1 MEVGDSVLCL
11 LNCRGGHPLRTTI
24 PLEVVHT
31 LWSPFSQIPNV
42 HLKFH
47 IRGRCEPT
55 SNSDIA
61 QWSQW
66 WTTHSFSLAFKLAGQ
81 SSPVDTFPNRAV
93 WFLSPLVFRVTAVLL
108 ISVQFYCYFL
118 IRLNLNP
125 FPPQVW
131 TVDWKSWVENFMW
144 TLFNLTGTHWFREK
158 SNYMYHVSFFFCLFF
173 FRPSVCRKNDLSS
186 FFFLPRSLPVSFFLP
201 IKCIELNKRDV
212 FNLNV
217 VLSFF

>member
-1 MEVGDSVLCL
+1 MPLDCPGWHTSTTLMEVGDSVLCL

-47 IRGRCEPT
+47 MRGRCEPT

-66 WTTHSFSLAFKLAGQ
+66 WTRHSFSLAFQLAGQ
-81 SSPVDTFPNRAV
+81 SSRHFPKPRC
-93 WFLSPLVFRVTAVLL
+93 LVSIAACVQSNSSAFDFSAVLL
-108 ISVQFYCYFL
+108 LLSNSTQPKSLF
-118 IRLNLNP
+118 
-125 FPPQVW
+125 PQVW
-131 TVDWKSWVENFMW
+131 TVDWKSWVENFRW

-158 SNYMYHVSFFFCLFF
+158 SNYMYQVSFFFCLFF
-173 FRPSVCRKNDLSS
+173 FRPSVCCKNDLSS
-186 FFFLPRSLPVSFFLP
+186 LFFFAFITSCILFSTNQMYR
-201 IKCIELNKRDV
+201 IK
-212 FNLNV
+212 
-217 VLSFF
+217 